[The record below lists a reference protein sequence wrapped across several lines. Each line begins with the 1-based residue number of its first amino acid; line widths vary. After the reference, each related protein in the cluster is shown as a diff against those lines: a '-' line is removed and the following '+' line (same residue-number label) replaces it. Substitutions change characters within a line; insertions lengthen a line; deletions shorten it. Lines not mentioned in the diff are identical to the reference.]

1 MKLLFFDCF
10 SGASGDMI
18 LGALLDAGASEE
30 RVRSTLDLLGL
41 QGWELEISEV
51 QRGSLR
57 STRATVTTH
66 EDGTARTHREIDAIL
81 EAADLDV
88 STRDRAKAVFDVLA
102 RAEGRIHATAPED
115 VHFHE
120 VGGLDA
126 IVDVVG
132 CSAALEDFLPARIV
146 TSPIATGT
154 GIVQSSHGA
163 LPLPAPA
170 VTEILRTCGASLVAR
185 GERELVTPTG
195 AALLAVFTDRFG
207 SMPPMTPEGTGY
219 GAGAGEGELPNVL
232 RIITGES
239 VDEASATP
247 GDATAILIETNLDDM
262 SPELVPYVIESLL
275 QAGAYDAWVSPI
287 SMKKGRPGYT
297 LSTLCAPVKKYHLM
311 EIIFRETT
319 TLGVRATV
327 VERTIADRVWTEVEV
342 AGQKIRVK
350 IGSRHGDVISTAPE
364 YEDVVAASHVTGLPL
379 KEIYGRALHKAMQEA
394 DSGD

>member
-1 MKLLFFDCF
+1 MKVLYFDCF

-30 RVRSTLDLLGL
+30 RIRSSLDLLGL
-41 QGWELEISEV
+41 QGWELEISQV
-51 QRGSLR
+51 QRGPLR
-57 STRATVTTH
+57 STRAEVIAH
-66 EDGTARTHREIDAIL
+66 EDGAVRTHREIGGILDRANLGVAIK
-81 EAADLDV
+81 E
-88 STRDRAKAVFDVLA
+88 RAKAVFEVLA
-102 RAEGRIHATAPED
+102 RAEGRIHATPAEE

-126 IVDVVG
+126 IVDIVG
-132 CSAALEDFLPARIV
+132 SCAALEEFLPARII

-154 GIVQSSHGA
+154 GLVQSSHGD

-170 VTEILRTCGASLVAR
+170 VTEILQTCGASLIAR
-185 GERELVTPTG
+185 GERELITPTG
-195 AALLAVFTDRFG
+195 AALLAVFTDAFG
-207 SMPPMTPEGTGY
+207 ALPPMTLEDTGY

-232 RIITGES
+232 RVMTGES
-239 VDEASATP
+239 LNETATQESAT
-247 GDATAILIETNLDDM
+247 ILIETNLDDM
-262 SPELVPYVIESLL
+262 SPELVPYVIDSLL
-275 QAGAYDAWVSPI
+275 EAGAHDAWVSPI

-297 LSTLCAPVKKYHLM
+297 LSTLCAAVKKWHLM

-327 VERTIADRVWTEVEV
+327 VERTIADRHWTEVEV
-342 AGQKIRVK
+342 AGQKVRVK

-364 YEDVVAASHVTGLPL
+364 YEDVVAASRSTGLPV
-379 KEIYGRALHKAMQEA
+379 KEVYGRALYKAIQET